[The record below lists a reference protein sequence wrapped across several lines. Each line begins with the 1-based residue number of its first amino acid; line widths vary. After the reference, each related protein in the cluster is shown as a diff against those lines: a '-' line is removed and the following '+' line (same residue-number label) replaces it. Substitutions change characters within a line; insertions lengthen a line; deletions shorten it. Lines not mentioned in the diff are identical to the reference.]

1 MDPFS
6 KKELPGEIRQQETHR
21 EFWEEVDKLQ
31 IPGTAEEDRIR
42 RGEHPN
48 SNLIQ
53 VLQRIARA
61 LEAIEKSL
69 PLGPIQKQRR
79 Y

>member
-1 MDPFS
+1 MDPLS
-6 KKELPGEIRQQETHR
+6 KKELLEEIQQ
-21 EFWEEVDKLQ
+21 
-31 IPGTAEEDRIR
+31 EDRIR
-42 RGEHPN
+42 RGEHPD
-48 SNLIQ
+48 STMIQ

-79 Y
+79 YY

>member
-1 MDPFS
+1 M
-6 KKELPGEIRQQETHR
+6 KAVKEDQDR
-21 EFWEEVDKLQ
+21 FDAWEEESRV
-31 IPGTAEEDRIR
+31 R
-42 RGEHPN
+42 RGEHEE

-69 PLGPIQKQRR
+69 PIGPIQKQRH
-79 Y
+79 YY